1 MQATKFKEF
10 IKEREETFNK
20 DTELKQYLV
29 NFVGEQKKLKEEDEV
44 TVGMIV
50 EVMAEEFPEFVLSV
64 AEENFLRG
72 YDQAISDFEFFKDI
86 NENGTPADNQRETQ

>member
-1 MQATKFKEF
+1 MQATKLKEF

-29 NFVGEQKKLKEEDEV
+29 NFVGEKKELKEEDEV
-44 TVGMIV
+44 TVEMIV
-50 EVMAEEFPEFVLSV
+50 GVMAEEFPEFVLSV

-72 YDQAISDFEFFKDI
+72 YDQAISDFEFLKDI
-86 NENGTPADNQRETQ
+86 SENGPPENIKRKT

>member
-1 MQATKFKEF
+1 MKSYPTVPFKDFVEAR
-10 IKEREETFNK
+10 KESFEK

-29 NFVGEQKKLKEEDEV
+29 NFVGQHKNLDVSEEI
-44 TVGMIV
+44 TVEMIV

-72 YDQAISDFEFFKDI
+72 YDQAISDVEFFKCVMS
-86 NENGTPADNQRETQ
+86 NEPS

>member
-1 MQATKFKEF
+1 MQATKLKEF

-29 NFVGEQKKLKEEDEV
+29 NFVGEQKELKEEDEV
-44 TVGMIV
+44 TVEMIV

-72 YDQAISDFEFFKDI
+72 YDQALSDFEFFKDI
-86 NENGTPADNQRETQ
+86 NENGSTENIKRKT

>member
-1 MQATKFKEF
+1 MKSIRYKDVLE
-10 IKEREETFNK
+10 ERRRFDT

-29 NFVGEQKKLKEEDEV
+29 NFVGEHKKLKDDEEV
-44 TVGMIV
+44 TVEMIV

-72 YDQAISDFEFFKDI
+72 YDQAITDIEFFKDLG
-86 NENGTPADNQRETQ
+86 ENDTQECFERKTQ

>member
-1 MQATKFKEF
+1 MKTINLKDLVSQ
-10 IKEREETFNK
+10 REALDQ
-20 DTELKQYLV
+20 DTALKQYLV
-29 NFVGEQKKLKEEDEV
+29 NFVGEHKQLPEDKEV

-72 YDQAISDFEFFKDI
+72 YDQAISDVEYLKGVG
-86 NENGTPADNQRETQ
+86 ENDSP